1 MNALDIVLL
10 VFLVLGAYRGFKK
23 GLFTEIIG
31 LLAFILAIVGSFKLL
46 HVGLTFLENQFGSFG
61 RIGPYIAFVL
71 IFIAVLGLVNFIG
84 RFVKK
89 AMDLTLLGSLDN
101 FAGAAL
107 GVLKWAIVVS
117 IFIWLTNTVGF
128 LLPEETRQ
136 SSFFYPILEPLGPK
150 VIDLVSVLIPYG
162 KDLIASIKEMLHGK
176 PV

>member
-31 LLAFILAIVGSFKLL
+31 FLAFLLAIVGAFKLL
-46 HVGLTFLENQFGSFG
+46 QVGLAFLENQFGNFG
-61 RIGPYIAFVL
+61 RIGPYIAFVI
-71 IFIAVLGLVNFIG
+71 IFVVVLWLVNLLG

-89 AMDLTLLGSLDN
+89 AMDLTLLGSVDN

-117 IFIWLTNTVGF
+117 MFIWVTDTVGF

-136 SSFFYPILEPLGPK
+136 SSFFYPILAPLGPK

-162 KDLIASIKEMLHGK
+162 KDLIHAIKEMFQAR